1 MVLLS
6 AEHHRGQCAD
16 TCVVAVV
23 VTARCT
29 MTPLLWLLSLLVTTS
44 GQASLTRVCNL
55 QVVVDT
61 LLWRQQMERV
71 VQENITQEAAEV
83 ARVTRFQVTSLVSR
97 LVNRANRVLDSYY
110 FNDSKYKLSV
120 RSIQV

>member
-1 MVLLS
+1 M
-6 AEHHRGQCAD
+6 
-16 TCVVAVV
+16 V

-29 MTPLLWLLSLLVTTS
+29 MTLLLWFLSLLVTTS
-44 GQASLTRVCNL
+44 GQAGLTRVCNL

-97 LVNRANRVLDSYY
+97 MVNRANRVLDSYY

>member
-1 MVLLS
+1 
-6 AEHHRGQCAD
+6 
-16 TCVVAVV
+16 
-23 VTARCT
+23 

-55 QVVVDT
+55 Q
-61 LLWRQQMERV
+61 
-71 VQENITQEAAEV
+71 AEV
-83 ARVTRFQVTSLVSR
+83 ARFTRFQVTSLVSR

-120 RSIQV
+120 RSIQILEDDTCSFKDSYLCGDEGLQSLLHKFSQLNHDNFCLSYLFTFRDFPGG